1 VKQAPVGT
9 QQRNGS
15 AAAGDFDNGFS
26 VEDGTIQQNITK
38 AMQNLPLQTNRT
50 WQTDEFQP
58 ATAEAL
64 FSLKENQ
71 DILQGKP

>member
-1 VKQAPVGT
+1 MKQAPVGT

-38 AMQNLPLQTNRT
+38 AMQNLPTADQQDLADRRV
-50 WQTDEFQP
+50 P
-58 ATAEAL
+58 ASNSRSTFL
-64 FSLKENQ
+64 S
-71 DILQGKP
+71 QGEPGYSPG